1 MTAHT
6 AELTHASLWAQQCY
20 DDDKQ
25 VSRGYFMAAGR
36 AIIERQ
42 LGGSLPIPALL
53 NLCLINLAHEV
64 TLPLAFQL
72 SFLFSIYLN

>member
-1 MTAHT
+1 
-6 AELTHASLWAQQCY
+6 
-20 DDDKQ
+20 
-25 VSRGYFMAAGR
+25 MAAGR

-64 TLPLAFQL
+64 PLPLAF
-72 SFLFSIYLN
+72 

>member
-1 MTAHT
+1 
-6 AELTHASLWAQQCY
+6 LWACIAQQCY

-64 TLPLAFQL
+64 PL
-72 SFLFSIYLN
+72 SFYLSFKFLFLI